1 MEKSLSLSEKLYL
14 LAVHPQKGGIIFSA
28 GTAFNYASIGALIL
42 ELVLEK
48 NIAVENKRVNVLNW
62 NSKNSLHRFMLE
74 KMKKANKSYK
84 VSRWIHKFNFSF
96 KHIRREIESG
106 LVQKRLI
113 RLEEKRFLFF
123 RWKKP
128 FLLNKPAVLK
138 LQADVENQ
146 IFNGTDSEEKIM
158 LLSLI
163 KPTGLLKRV
172 VPDKNKRKIASKKLK
187 ELMEDNQVS
196 EAVNAAVAAAHAV
209 AISVATSS
217 AAVAASASR

>member
-1 MEKSLSLSEKLYL
+1 MEKSLTLSEKLYL
-14 LAVHPQKGGIIFSA
+14 LAVHPQKGGILFSA

-48 NIAVENKRVNVLNW
+48 NIAIEDKRVNIINW
-62 NSKNSLHRFMLE
+62 NSKKSLHRFMLE
-74 KMKKANKSYK
+74 KMKKANKPYK
-84 VSRWIHKFNFSF
+84 VSRWIHKYNFSF
-96 KHIRREIESG
+96 NHIRREIESG

-113 RLEEKRFLFF
+113 RLEKKRFLFF
-123 RWKKP
+123 HWKKP

-138 LQADVENQ
+138 LQSDVENQ
-146 IFNGTDSEEKIM
+146 IFQGTDDEENIM

-163 KPTGLLKRV
+163 KPGGLLKRV
-172 VPDKNKRKIASKKLK
+172 VPDKNKRKIAVKKLRQ
-187 ELMEDNQVS
+187 LMEENQVS

-209 AISVATSS
+209 AISVAASS

>member
-1 MEKSLSLSEKLYL
+1 MEKSTSLSEKLYL
-14 LAVHPQKGGIIFSA
+14 LSVNLEKGGILFSA
-28 GTAFNYASIGALIL
+28 GTAFNYASVGALIL

-48 NIAVENKRVNVLNW
+48 KIVVEDKRVKILNV
-62 NSKNSLHRFMLE
+62 NSKNALHRFMLE
-74 KMKKANKSYK
+74 KIKKAKKSCK
-84 VSRWIHKFNFSF
+84 LSRWIHKFNFSF

-128 FLLNKPAVLK
+128 YLLNKQVVFK
-138 LQADVENQ
+138 LQSGIENQ
-146 IFNGTDSEEKIM
+146 IFNGAESEENIL

-163 KPTGLLKRV
+163 KPAGLLKKV
-172 VPDKNKRKIASKKLK
+172 VPDKTKRKIAGKKLK
-187 ELMEDNQVS
+187 QMMEENQVS
-196 EAVNAAVAAAHAV
+196 EAVSAAVAAAHAV
-209 AISVATSS
+209 AVSVAASS